1 MELCCLL
8 ADTDDE
14 GEEQEEYDRWKI
26 RELKRIKR
34 DKEMREVCLAARMPP
49 TQWHTR
55 ASALC
60 RVALARAAA
69 PDVSPCCASPIRPQS
84 AMCARTHTHMCVRG
98 ACVRAH
104 ARACV
109 RAFVRA
115 FVHAFVH
122 ACVRSC
128 ARARSLVLGS
138 AARRAYALNGLCHRR
153 SRLRSGRRCAGAT

>member
-1 MELCCLL
+1 
-8 ADTDDE
+8 
-14 GEEQEEYDRWKI
+14 
-26 RELKRIKR
+26 
-34 DKEMREVCLAARMPP
+34 MREVCLAARMPP

-122 ACVRSC
+122 ACVRACVRTAC
-128 ARARSLVLGS
+128 AAAVAEAGYGMAVTNQALL
-138 AARRAYALNGLCHRR
+138 ARRKVPYPDRPIAATSHACLAVR
-153 SRLRSGRRCAGAT
+153 SDCNAPDPVLQLQS